1 MTAVAATD
9 EKSIPALKF
18 NIFMGHDRI
27 DSILGS
33 YWIPETEFFPIGRPK
48 ISEPVFE
55 KKTFVGAQE
64 SIPSLVESIP
74 RNRCLGW
81 NF

>member
-1 MTAVAATD
+1 MFVEGHPYWSTHFQHANNMTAVAATD

-33 YWIPETEFFPIGRPK
+33 Y
-48 ISEPVFE
+48 
-55 KKTFVGAQE
+55 
-64 SIPSLVESIP
+64 
-74 RNRCLGW
+74 
-81 NF
+81 